1 MKDRRREDVGRSGYV
16 PGYAILALLCLL
28 VVDLSGGLLPLPE
41 WAILA
46 LAVVLSALVV
56 VGLLRGGHYFPVL
69 LFCVVFLN
77 IVTDLRSLPSWVDVV
92 ANVAWVAI
100 MPFAVL
106 IAVREWRTLR
116 REKSD

>member
-1 MKDRRREDVGRSGYV
+1 MEDRGREDAGRSGYV

-28 VVDLSGGLLPLPE
+28 AVDLAGGLLPLPE
-41 WAILA
+41 WGILA

-56 VGLLRGGHYFPVL
+56 VGLLKGGHYFPVL
-69 LFCVVFLN
+69 LFCVVVLN
-77 IVTDLRSLPSWVDVV
+77 IVTDLRSLPVWAEVV

-116 REKSD
+116 RQRPD